1 MLNVVS
7 SDSGFEREHEVKR
20 SLKTSSKVKVSNDGA
35 PKAQTKKGMTS
46 KSSKEKGER
55 KRPRVY
61 SGEAKE
67 AIAKMAVKE
76 GDRKAAEH
84 YTKKLG
90 HHVHPRTVY
99 KFKHAHMKNGDK
111 ETVELQ
117 NPVGQ
122 DGTDDLNNKKDQ
134 EVGGEQD
141 KEVGADEDL
150 EVMRSKAKSKAAGRK
165 AKTKSSK
172 EKGEKKRPWVFS
184 VETKEAM
191 AKMAIKE
198 GDRKAAEYYTK
209 ELGHHVHAMNAHRFK
224 KAYMKNRNM
233 NGDKG
238 SVELQCPDGQEE
250 TGDNE
255 KDQDKEVGGNLDEE
269 VGGNLDEELGGNPD
283 EEVGCDQDKEAGGDA
298 KLDQVSAHY

>member
-67 AIAKMAVKE
+67 AIAKMAV
-76 GDRKAAEH
+76 
-84 YTKKLG
+84 
-90 HHVHPRTVY
+90 
-99 KFKHAHMKNGDK
+99 
-111 ETVELQ
+111 
-117 NPVGQ
+117 
-122 DGTDDLNNKKDQ
+122 
-134 EVGGEQD
+134 
-141 KEVGADEDL
+141 
-150 EVMRSKAKSKAAGRK
+150 
-165 AKTKSSK
+165 
-172 EKGEKKRPWVFS
+172 
-184 VETKEAM
+184 
-191 AKMAIKE
+191 KE

-269 VGGNLDEELGGNPD
+269 VGGNLDEELGGNLD

-298 KLDQVSAHY
+298 KLDQVSAH